1 MFTVRIGKSFHS
13 MSWSAESS
21 LDVRYNIENLGF
33 YKEEKY
39 ISSFGEPSKS
49 FLNRI
54 AEVTIMIKSESHG
67 GNKPSELEVSL
78 SISRAREL
86 AEQLLKNAREAED
99 YINEIGQDG

>member
-13 MSWSAESS
+13 MNWTAESS
-21 LDVRYNIENLGF
+21 LDVSYNKESLDF
-33 YKEEKY
+33 YTEEKY
-39 ISSFGEPSKS
+39 TSSFGEPSKS

-78 SISRAREL
+78 SISRARDL

>member
-1 MFTVRIGKSFHS
+1 MFTVRIGKSFH
-13 MSWSAESS
+13 MMRWSAESS
-21 LDVRYNIENLGF
+21 LDVSYNKENLGF
-33 YKEEKY
+33 YTEEKY

-54 AEVTIMIKSESHG
+54 AEVKIVIKSESHG

-78 SISRAREL
+78 SISGARDL
-86 AEQLLKNAREAED
+86 AEQLLKNAREVEV